1 MSLLQACLLL
11 AVGVLGFAI
20 KVAWD
25 FIRNRRRRQSLADR
39 AGKWWRSGLA
49 DPPEKIEYRHQGQVK
64 SGRPV
69 RASGLHLVVEAGAR
83 GMILI
88 CAGEAVDVKA
98 FWKAWNYHGG
108 NATKYI
114 DEDGDEYTP
123 GE

>member
-1 MSLLQACLLL
+1 MFTTITILTA
-11 AVGVLGFAI
+11 AFLGFAA

-49 DPPEKIEYRHQGQVK
+49 DPPDKIEYRHQGQVK

-88 CAGEAVDVKA
+88 GAGEAVDVKA